1 MKVVIFDM
9 DGTAIDSGEAIY
21 KTVNEVRDELNLPPL
36 EKEFI
41 IKAIN
46 EPGRNLAL
54 EFYGIDTPSR
64 SLKEGFEEKF
74 KKFYDEC
81 ATTYEG
87 VKELLQKCKD
97 AHYKVVLASN
107 APHDTLEKILKKNEI
122 YELFDEVIGASKEIP
137 QKPDP
142 AMLHLAV
149 SRTKAN
155 KAIFVGDSLKDE
167 LAAKNANMPYVQV
180 CWGFG
185 EESKTATY
193 NAKNVGE
200 AWEII
205 LNF

>member
-9 DGTAIDSGEAIY
+9 DGTVIDSGEAIY
-21 KTVNEVRDELNLPPL
+21 KTVNEVRGELSLAPL
-36 EKEFI
+36 DKEFI

-54 EFYGIDTPSR
+54 EFYGIDTPSK

-87 VKELLQKCKD
+87 VRELLQKCKE
-97 AHYKVVLASN
+97 AKFKIVLASN

-122 YELFDEVIGASKEIP
+122 YELFDEVIGASKEIA

-149 SRTKAN
+149 SKTGAD
-155 KAIFVGDSLKDE
+155 KAIFIGDSLKDE

-193 NAKNVGE
+193 NAKNVSE

>member
-9 DGTAIDSGEAIY
+9 DGTVIDSGEAIY

-54 EFYGIDTPSR
+54 EFYDIDTPSR

-81 ATTYEG
+81 ATTYDG
-87 VKELLQKCKD
+87 VRELLQKCQEAKF
-97 AHYKVVLASN
+97 KVVLASN

-149 SRTKAN
+149 SKTGAD
-155 KAIFVGDSLKDE
+155 KAIFIGDSLKDE

-193 NAKNVGE
+193 NAKNVSE

>member
-9 DGTAIDSGEAIY
+9 DGTVIDSGEAIY

-54 EFYGIDTPSR
+54 EFYGIDTPSK

-87 VKELLQKCKD
+87 VKELLQKCKE
-97 AHYKVVLASN
+97 AKFKIVLASN

-122 YELFDEVIGASKEIP
+122 DYFKVANLVFDDFRKVKLGRITLETVEDIEK
-137 QKPDP
+137 
-142 AMLHLAV
+142 
-149 SRTKAN
+149 
-155 KAIFVGDSLKDE
+155 F
-167 LAAKNANMPYVQV
+167 
-180 CWGFG
+180 
-185 EESKTATY
+185 EED
-193 NAKNVGE
+193 NGN
-200 AWEII
+200 
-205 LNF
+205 

>member
-1 MKVVIFDM
+1 M
-9 DGTAIDSGEAIY
+9 
-21 KTVNEVRDELNLPPL
+21 R
-36 EKEFI
+36 
-41 IKAIN
+41 
-46 EPGRNLAL
+46 
-54 EFYGIDTPSR
+54 
-64 SLKEGFEEKF
+64 
-74 KKFYDEC
+74 
-81 ATTYEG
+81 
-87 VKELLQKCKD
+87 ELLQKCQEAKF
-97 AHYKVVLASN
+97 KVVLASN

-149 SRTKAN
+149 SKTGAD
-155 KAIFVGDSLKDE
+155 KAIFIGDSLKDE

-193 NAKNVGE
+193 NAKNVSE